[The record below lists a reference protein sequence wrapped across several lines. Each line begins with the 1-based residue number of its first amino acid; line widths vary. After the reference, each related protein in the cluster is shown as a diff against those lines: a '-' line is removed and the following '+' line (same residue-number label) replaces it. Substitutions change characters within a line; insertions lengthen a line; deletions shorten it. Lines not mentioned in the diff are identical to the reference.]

1 MAVEKFVACHHCDLL
16 MEPPKINAGEYARC
30 PRCHHKITRLH
41 HNAIN
46 NLFSFAVTALIL
58 LLLTTQFNLLILNLN
73 GNISEL
79 DLWDGAAQLYFDDYK
94 ILSILIIWFIF
105 ILPILFLTFIVL
117 FILSI
122 KTGIGLS
129 MQTTLLRL
137 VFSMMPWIMVEVFL
151 VAILVSIVKLVSI
164 GQLSLG
170 WAFWIYTVFCFCYV
184 KVLSLVD
191 RYQFWHWIDE
201 AHQ

>member
-1 MAVEKFVACHHCDLL
+1 MTIEEVVACHHCDLL
-16 MEPPKINAGEYARC
+16 MDSPQINAGEYARC
-30 PRCHHKITRLH
+30 PRCHHKITRFH

-46 NLFSFAVTALIL
+46 SLFSFAVTGLIL
-58 LLLTTQFNLLILNLN
+58 LLLTTQFDLLILNLN

-79 DLWDGAAQLYFDDYK
+79 DLWDGANQLYFDDYK
-94 ILSILIIWFIF
+94 ILSILIILFIF
-105 ILPILFLTFIVL
+105 VLPILFLTFIVL

-122 KTGIGLS
+122 KTGIGCG

-137 VFSMMPWIMVEVFL
+137 VFSMMPWVMVEVFL

-164 GQLSLG
+164 GQLNVG
-170 WAFWIYTVFCFCYV
+170 WAFWIYAVFCFCYV